1 MEYYFT
7 DSKNVNSDS
16 SGLKLDGFEYK
27 HLIKVLRKKVNDEIT
42 ITDGYRNI
50 YHCTIVE
57 ITKSEIYCRI
67 LNCEYD
73 LNEPDKRITLFVSP
87 LRNSDRFE
95 FLIEKVV
102 ELGVYE
108 IYPLISKYTVSKNS
122 FSETKMNR
130 LRKIVIAA
138 MGQSQRCYLP
148 VVHNTVSFSNMLQIT
163 EKAMNKVV
171 YYEHSLL
178 ENGVDRSIDSNHLSI
193 TIGPEGG
200 FDKEEIGIL
209 IKNNWQ
215 VESLGKRKLRAE
227 TAAII
232 SVFEQLNKYK

>member
-130 LRKIVIAA
+130 LRMIVIAA

-200 FDKEEIGIL
+200 FDTEEIGIL